1 MGGRK
6 RKRLAVSTD
15 SVSSIGEVMPTV
27 ENDKA
32 DEREDEEEFVKEQV
46 QAGRMQFL
54 LDLGDP

>member
-15 SVSSIGEVMPTV
+15 SVSSIGEVMSTV